1 MPGWI
6 RASTMPEPAPVS
18 ATAERSVVR
27 ELIAF
32 ASRTPLSAVGA
43 IVGLLIVAIALGA
56 NWVAPLD
63 PLKTNFRR
71 MNHEPDAQSWFG
83 TDQVGR
89 DTLSRVIHG
98 ARTSLFV
105 AFSAVLL
112 GTTVG
117 SLWGVACGYLG
128 GRFDLA
134 SQRVMEILQAFPD
147 LILDLAISMAM
158 GTGLPAVLV
167 AIAITR
173 IPFGGRVISSV
184 AVSVREMAYVE
195 AGRATGASAFR
206 IMRLHV
212 LPQCVAP
219 YLVLATTHLGVAIV
233 IEAALGF
240 LGVGVPPPTPTWG
253 NMLAD
258 SITGLVPSWWLVFFP
273 GLAITVT
280 VLAFNLLGDGIR
292 DTLDPRLSPGFL
304 RLVTGAGRGAA
315 TATPTRAASLQ
326 ETRTGA

>member
-1 MPGWI
+1 M
-6 RASTMPEPAPVS
+6 
-18 ATAERSVVR
+18 RSLLR
-27 ELIAF
+27 QNW
-32 ASRTPLSAVGA
+32 LSAVG
-43 IVGLLIVAIALGA
+43 GLVALFILVVALA
-56 NWVAPLD
+56 APVFAPRD
-63 PLKTNFRR
+63 PLKADFRH
-71 MNHEPDAQSWFG
+71 MNKPPSAEAFFG

-89 DTLSRVIHG
+89 DALSRVIYG

-128 GRFDLA
+128 GRFDLV
-134 SQRVMEILQAFPD
+134 SQRVMEIFQSFPD
-147 LILDLAISMAM
+147 LILAMAISMAI
-158 GTGLPAVLV
+158 GTGLPAVIV

-173 IPFGGRVISSV
+173 VPFGGRVIRSV
-184 AVSVREMAYVE
+184 ALSVSAMPFVE
-195 AGRATGASAFR
+195 AGRAAGASSFR
-206 IMRLHV
+206 VMSRHV

-258 SITGLVPSWWLVFFP
+258 AITGLVPQWWLVLFP

-292 DTLDPRLSPGFL
+292 DSLDPKLAPTVL
-304 RLVTGAGRGAA
+304 RLVTGVGRSARSAGAPSATPAASAQGQPGAA
-315 TATPTRAASLQ
+315 
-326 ETRTGA
+326 

>member
-1 MPGWI
+1 MPD
-6 RASTMPEPAPVS
+6 PDQ
-18 ATAERSVVR
+18 RSIPG
-27 ELIAF
+27 ELARF
-32 ASRTPLSAVGA
+32 AWRNPLSAAGGVVG
-43 IVGLLIVAIALGA
+43 VLIIAMAIAA
-56 NWVAPLD
+56 PWVAPAD

-71 MNHEPDAQSWFG
+71 MNKPPDAQAFFG

-105 AFSAVLL
+105 AFAAVLL

-147 LILDLAISMAM
+147 LILALAISMAM
-158 GTGLPAVLV
+158 GTGLPAVIV

-173 IPFGGRVISSV
+173 IPFGGRVIRSV
-184 AVSVREMAYVE
+184 AITVREMAYVE

-240 LGVGVPPPTPTWG
+240 LGVGVPPPTATWG

-304 RLVTGAGRGAA
+304 RLVTGAGRSAPAPAVMSAA
-315 TATPTRAASLQ
+315 QTGPAS
-326 ETRTGA
+326 